1 MARVFLVHHGDA
13 VAPDVDPQRPLSARG
28 LETSRRLAE
37 ACARR
42 GAKPAAIWHSGKLR
56 ARQTAECFWRA
67 CNPLAEFTAV
77 RGLQPGD
84 PPDWIRDRLAA
95 ESRDVLVA
103 GHVPNLPRLMRLLL
117 TGDDHAPI
125 AFPPH
130 GVVAIDSAE
139 DGSCAEAWRLDAES
153 EREDA

>member
-1 MARVFLVHHGDA
+1 MHVFLVHHGEA
-13 VAPDVDPQRPLSARG
+13 VGPGVDPQRPLTPAG
-28 LETSRRLAE
+28 AE
-37 ACARR
+37 ACERLAAECRARGVR
-42 GAKPAAIWHSGKLR
+42 PAAVWHSGKLR
-56 ARQTAECFWRA
+56 ARQTAERFWRA
-67 CNPLAEFTAV
+67 CNPLAEFAAM

-95 ESRDVLVA
+95 DPRDIMVV

-130 GVVAIDSAE
+130 GVVALRATE
-139 DGSCAEAWRLDAES
+139 DGKYLQEWEIGNR
-153 EREDA
+153 R